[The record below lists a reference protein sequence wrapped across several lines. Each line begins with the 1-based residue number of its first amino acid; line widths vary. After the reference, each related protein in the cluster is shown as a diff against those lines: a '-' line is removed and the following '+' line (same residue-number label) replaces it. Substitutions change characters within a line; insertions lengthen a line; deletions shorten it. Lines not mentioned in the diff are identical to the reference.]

1 MKSVSAVLVFLVLLL
16 ASVCQFELVSAVD
29 SVVIRS
35 DGSVEGNGLVFSG
48 GVYVFVQD
56 IYGQILVEKD
66 DVTADGSGYVLAG
79 LKGGIFL
86 ENRSGVVVR
95 GVTVVDA
102 PFGITVV
109 DGKNNQITESNCSIH
124 LQDTFNNTIY
134 GNERISL
141 LFSNASENLFNASG
155 NGTSCK

>member
-56 IYGQILVEKD
+56 IYVQILVEKD
-66 DVTADGSGYVLAG
+66 DVTVDGSGYVLAG
-79 LKGGIFL
+79 LKGGKTWSRCRWKPTAWRL
-86 ENRSGVVVR
+86 K
-95 GVTVVDA
+95 T
-102 PFGITVV
+102 
-109 DGKNNQITESNCSIH
+109 
-124 LQDTFNNTIY
+124 
-134 GNERISL
+134 
-141 LFSNASENLFNASG
+141 
-155 NGTSCK
+155 